1 MSDIEEI
8 QHVLAQYALV
18 HDRLDLDGFTSLF
31 TEDGRYVSRNVTHQG
46 RAAIR
51 DFIGAVYARRP
62 ADHRM
67 KHLYANAVI
76 DVHNADT
83 ASVTSD
89 FIAYE
94 RYAADGAWQIN
105 MIAQCV
111 DTLVKRDGRWLFL
124 ERRIVP
130 PLSH

>member
-1 MSDIEEI
+1 MSDLDDIR
-8 QHVLAQYALV
+8 HALAEYALV
-18 HDRLDLDGFTSLF
+18 HDRLDLEGFVALF
-31 TEDGRYVSRNVTHQG
+31 AQEGRYVSRSVTHDG

-51 DFIGAVYARRP
+51 EFIGAVYAKRP
-62 ADHRM
+62 VDHRM

-76 DVHNADT
+76 DIGDADT
-83 ASVTSD
+83 ANVTSD
-89 FIAYE
+89 FLAYE
-94 RYAADGAWQIN
+94 RFTADGAWQIN

-130 PLSH
+130 A

>member
-1 MSDIEEI
+1 MSDIDEI
-8 QHVLAQYALV
+8 QHTLAQYALV
-18 HDRLDLDGFTSLF
+18 HDRLDLEGYSALF
-31 TEDGRYVSRNVTHQG
+31 AEEGRYVSRNVTHDG

-51 DFIGAVYARRP
+51 EFIATVYAKRS

-76 DVHNADT
+76 DIHDADT
-83 ASVTSD
+83 ANVTSD

-94 RYAADGAWQIN
+94 RMGADGAWQIN

-130 PLSH
+130 A

>member
-1 MSDIEEI
+1 MSDIDQI
-8 QHVLAQYALV
+8 QRTLAEYALV
-18 HDRLDLDGFTSLF
+18 HDRLDLEGFSALF
-31 TEDGRYVSRNVTHQG
+31 AEEGRYVSRNVTHDG

-51 DFIGAVYARRP
+51 EFIGAVYAKRP

-67 KHLYANAVI
+67 RHLYANAVI
-76 DVHNADT
+76 DLHDADT
-83 ASVTSD
+83 AHVTSD

-94 RYAADGAWQIN
+94 RFGADGAWQIN

-111 DTLVKRDGRWLFL
+111 DTLVRRDGRWLFL

-130 PLSH
+130 A